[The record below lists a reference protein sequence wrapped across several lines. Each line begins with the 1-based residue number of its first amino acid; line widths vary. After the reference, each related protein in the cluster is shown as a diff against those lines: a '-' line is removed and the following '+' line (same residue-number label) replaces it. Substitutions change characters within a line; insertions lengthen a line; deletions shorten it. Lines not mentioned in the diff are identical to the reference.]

1 VDTEPRTPLLRVSHA
16 WKRFGGVIAV
26 KDVSFEAVAG
36 EVHALLGE
44 NGAGKSTL
52 VGIASGA
59 IAPDAGTI
67 EIGDETVSEVTPLLA
82 RRLGLA
88 IVHQHPALL
97 PDLTVAENMR
107 IALGNRIPSRPRAAR
122 RWMLDQIERVGAVVE
137 INARVEDLSVADR
150 HLVEI
155 AKALAAEPRVL
166 ILDEPTAPLGADRVA
181 RLFDKIRAAAAR
193 GTAVVYIT
201 HRLAEVRQVADRV
214 TVMRDGEV
222 VCGSALVES
231 ITDDEILRFIVGRTL
246 STVFP
251 RKAGTPPSVTDG
263 LAVERLSGESFSEVS
278 LQVVPG
284 EIVGLAGIAGHGQ
297 SDFLRALAGLV
308 HAVGEA
314 RLGAQRLRL
323 GHVHAARAA
332 GVTYL
337 SSDRQQE
344 GLLMMFSVRENAAL
358 SALRRFARFGVL
370 QSRAETA
377 AVEQEREQL
386 AIKAPSIEAEVSALS
401 GGNQQKVAL
410 ARSLLAHPKLMLAD
424 EPTQGVDAGARVEI
438 YRILRETAN
447 AGIPV
452 LVVSSDTLELQGL
465 CDRVLVFS
473 RGHIIK
479 ELSGADVTEENMTQA
494 IITATTHR
502 RDLASAGRRR

>member
-1 VDTEPRTPLLRVSHA
+1 
-16 WKRFGGVIAV
+16 
-26 KDVSFEAVAG
+26 
-36 EVHALLGE
+36 VHALLGE
-44 NGAGKSTL
+44 NGAGTSTL

-107 IALGNRIPSRPRAAR
+107 IALGNRIPTRPRAAR

-181 RLFDKIRAAAAR
+181 RLFDEIRAAAAR

-201 HRLAEVRQVADRV
+201 HRLAEVREVADRV
-214 TVMRDGEV
+214 TVMRDGQ
-222 VCGSALVES
+222 VCGTALVGS
-231 ITDDEILRFIVGRTL
+231 ITDDEILRLIVGRTL

-251 RKAGTPPSVTDG
+251 RKAGTPPSAADG
-263 LAVERLSGESFSEVS
+263 LVVERLSGESFSEVS

-314 RLGAQRLRL
+314 RLGAQRLKL
-323 GHVHAARAA
+323 GHVHTARAA

-358 SALRRFARFGVL
+358 SALQRFARFGVL
-370 QSRAETA
+370 QSRAEMV

-410 ARSLLAHPKLMLAD
+410 ARSLLAHPKLILAD

-502 RDLASAGRRR
+502 RELVGTGRRR